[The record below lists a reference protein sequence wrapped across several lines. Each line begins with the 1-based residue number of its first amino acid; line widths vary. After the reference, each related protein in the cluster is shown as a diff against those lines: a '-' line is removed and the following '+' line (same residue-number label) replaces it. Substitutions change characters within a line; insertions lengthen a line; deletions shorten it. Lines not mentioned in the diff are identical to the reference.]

1 MRLNSTEQCFF
12 LLHPGFDEVHHRYT
26 ISFVR
31 SVVNAIFSPLAVIG
45 NVAVLSII
53 NPTPWLRDPSNLL
66 LACLAVSDMLVS
78 VIVQPSYVAFRL
90 HENHEGFV
98 P

>member
-12 LLHPGFDEVHHRYT
+12 LLNPGFDEVHHRYT

-31 SVVNAIFSPLAVIG
+31 SVVNAIFHRRR
-45 NVAVLSII
+45 LSEMSLFFLS
-53 NPTPWLRDPSNLL
+53 PWLRDPSNLL
-66 LACLAVSDMLVS
+66 LPCQLAVSDMLVG
-78 VIVQPSYVAFRL
+78 VIVQLSYVAFRL
-90 HENHEGFV
+90 HENHERFV